1 MASHQE
7 SIILK
12 RCNLRKCALLA
23 LAASP
28 RTHRH
33 CYCCLRPTT
42 SRGTIELP
50 ACTVRCERG
59 REIPELHLHARR
71 GNPCT
76 GKEAALLVGGDA
88 LPLAG
93 VVVAAREAIAVGI
106 VAGVERVHVVADL
119 DWRKAASGTVCR
131 RTRRGIST

>member
-1 MASHQE
+1 MAQAGGGLHKKDTESNGISAFTHKIAVTVKKQRSSGSIPRCHTSLSWYCHQ
-7 SIILK
+7 S
-12 RCNLRKCALLA
+12 
-23 LAASP
+23 
-28 RTHRH
+28 
-33 CYCCLRPTT
+33 Y
-42 SRGTIELP
+42 
-50 ACTVRCERG
+50 
-59 REIPELHLHARR
+59 
-71 GNPCT
+71 
-76 GKEAALLVGGDA
+76 LLVGGDA